1 MKTWSRGCTP
11 SFGRCGS
18 VATAVGA
25 VALLGCTTGSSP
37 RSPDTDVAGPLTP
50 VEMQVLAFSD
60 TASVRFEATVPDAA
74 GIAGAVVR
82 GRITSVADGSILW
95 TGTLGELVEAEGGSA
110 RAIHRVAGLSPRRW
124 SPSSPALYRATFEVA
139 QQGRL
144 AADTIRF
151 GFRKVESRDG
161 RILLNGRPIFLRGN
175 AINPPGRNLPD
186 SLSESPRFAAEYMRY
201 LKSINVN
208 IIRLTYPSQVWFDAA
223 DEQGMMIFQGHYGTP
238 RGATSTS
245 APANPEWTLQWYR
258 DSVISPQANHPSIVI
273 YALTNEQ
280 AAPEIGYLSRGHEEV
295 AAFLQRAYD
304 ELSAWDDTRLY
315 IGNAGYGFGR
325 AGEIC
330 DLHRYWGWYYNS
342 FLSFYEMRDPRICW
356 RTDKVQPMTMTENT
370 GNYTGPDGRYN
381 LVSNTKQPDSQLNWT
396 GHAPDEE
403 QPRRALAYQAWMAGQ
418 AIEIYR
424 RLRQQNPNLAG
435 LSPFTIA
442 FSNWHGA
449 TGVSDLGP
457 KPVTEQYRRSYQ
469 PVLLSWEMWTPNVYA
484 GSTIRPR
491 AHVVNDAESGEAL
504 RAATLHYWIRD
515 SAGRSFAPGS
525 IAIPE
530 VPYYGAINR
539 ELTVNLP
546 DALPTGR
553 YRLAGVLMR
562 EGDTL
567 SFNET
572 ELFVADRRF
581 RGAVPAGLRVR
592 LYDPDG
598 RSAGAVRAVGVPSSA
613 APADLRALDPARD
626 LLVVGSGTWDSRL
639 TGDSLALKD
648 FLTRGGRAIVLDQ
661 RAPEF
666 SADWLP
672 GGFVVQMTALDHSKV
687 FPGGRP
693 FGNGMAI
700 NPERPDHPVF
710 DGLTRDHF
718 FLWSDHSGWN
728 ESKPGFPAVYP
739 VTRGLAITR
748 PQEMADVAVLANYDH
763 GLQGVALAEVA
774 VGRGSVLLS
783 GFDIVDRVGLDPA
796 ADRFLVNLI
805 RYMGTAARPRVARRA
820 AAEAPLQPLVSSKI
834 TWGDYAS
841 ERGLVTGIT
850 SGLLLNTVPR
860 VPAELASKYPIRVDE
875 EGFVFAGASGGW
887 NTKPAI
893 QYHGRG
899 RRAFGPY
906 TFTTGGSV
914 SLPRDAG
921 PQGIGRVWMTVP
933 ASRTTMVT
941 TIENPVG
948 ETLEMEITVNG
959 VTARHT
965 LPPFATVRVP
975 STLVRQGSAG
985 RSGPQEVAL
994 SFRGDRRLVLLETD
1008 FR

>member
-1 MKTWSRGCTP
+1 M
-11 SFGRCGS
+11 GS
-18 VATAVGA
+18 ALRPRST
-25 VALLGCTTGSSP
+25 VALLTVAAAATLGCAPHVAPSP
-37 RSPDTDVAGPLTP
+37 ASGAAARNVHD
-50 VEMQVLAFSD
+50 MRVLAFAD
-60 TASVRFEATVPDAA
+60 TSSVRFEATLP
-74 GIAGAVVR
+74 GGASLVGTDVEAI
-82 GRITSVADGSILW
+82 ITSVADGSVLW
-95 TGTLGELVEAEGGSA
+95 RGSLGQLRPGAAGGSHLV
-110 RAIHRVAGLSPRRW
+110 REIDGLAPGKW
-124 SPSSPALYRATFEVA
+124 SPSSPSLYRAVFEVA
-139 QQGRL
+139 GEGGR

-161 RILLNGRPIFLRGN
+161 KILLNGRPVFLRGN

-186 SLSESPRFAAEYMRY
+186 SLSKSPRFAAEYMRY

-208 IIRLTYPSQVWFDAA
+208 IIRLTYPSEIWFDAA

-238 RGATSTS
+238 RGAMSTS
-245 APANPEWTLQWYR
+245 APENPEWTLQWYR
-258 DSVISPQANHPSIVI
+258 DSVIAPQANHPSIVI

-295 AAFLQRAYD
+295 AGFLQRAYD

-356 RTDKVQPMTMTENT
+356 RTDAVQPMTMTENT

-424 RLRQQNPNLAG
+424 RLRQENPNLAG

-449 TGVSDLGP
+449 TGVKDLGA

-469 PVLLSWEMWTPNVYA
+469 PVLLSWESWAPNVYA
-484 GSTIRPR
+484 GSTIHPR
-491 AHVVNDAESGEAL
+491 AHVVNDSESGEVL
-504 RAATLHYWIRD
+504 RGATLHYSLRD
-515 SAGRSFAPGS
+515 SAGRSHAEGTEAFPD
-525 IAIPE
+525 
-530 VPYYGAINR
+530 VPYYGAVNR
-539 ELTVNLP
+539 AIAVVIPST
-546 DALPTGR
+546 LPTGR
-553 YRLAGVLMR
+553 YALVGSVVRGA
-562 EGDTL
+562 DTV
-567 SFNET
+567 SRNET
-572 ELFVADRRF
+572 TLFVAARSFRRPP
-581 RGAVPAGLRVR
+581 GAPRARVR

-598 RSAGAVRAVGVPSSA
+598 RTAGALRAVGIPSSA
-613 APADLRALDPARD
+613 APANLRALDPARD
-626 LLVVGSGTWDSRL
+626 LLIVGSGAWDARL
-639 TGDSLALKD
+639 TRDTAHVRD
-648 FLTRGGRAIVLDQ
+648 FVERGGRIIVLDQ
-661 RAPEF
+661 RAPSFE
-666 SADWLP
+666 ADWLP
-672 GGFVVQMTALDHSKV
+672 GGLLVQMTALDHPRV

-700 NPERPDHPVF
+700 NPERPAHPVF

-718 FLWSDHSGWN
+718 FLWSDHSAWD

-739 VTRGLAITR
+739 VTHGLAITK
-748 PQEMADVAVLANYDH
+748 PEEMGDVGVLANYDH
-763 GLQGVALAEVA
+763 GLHGVALAEVA
-774 VGRGSVLLS
+774 IGRGSVLLS
-783 GFDIVDRVGLDPA
+783 GFDIVDRVGLDPV
-796 ADRFLVNLI
+796 ADRFLANLVH
-805 RYMGTAARPRVARRA
+805 YMGSAERTAAARRL
-820 AAEAPLQPLVSSKI
+820 APVNPLHPLIDSKVS
-834 TWGDYAS
+834 WGDYAS
-841 ERGLVTGIT
+841 ERGLVTGIN

-875 EGFVFAGASGGW
+875 DGFVFAGAGGGW

-893 QYHGRG
+893 QYYGRG

-914 SLPRDAG
+914 ALPRDAG
-921 PQGIGRVWMTVP
+921 PRGTGRVWMTVP
-933 ASRTTMVT
+933 ATRREMLT

-948 ETLEMEITVNG
+948 ETLEMEITVDG
-959 VTARHT
+959 ASKVHPI
-965 LPPFATVRVP
+965 PPFTTVRVA
-975 STLVRQGSAG
+975 STLVRPAGSG
-985 RSGPQEVAL
+985 RDATREVAL
-994 SFRGDRRLVLLETD
+994 TFRGDRRLVLLETD